1 MTEVFIEK
9 MTLEQSLEGGKRATR
24 QISGEKA
31 LIKSRY
37 NSCMIKFTLLKY
49 IVQFN
54 RKIKFFRED

>member
-1 MTEVFIEK
+1 MREVK
-9 MTLEQSLEGGKRATR
+9 EQAR
-24 QISGEKA
+24 QIAGEKA

-37 NSCMIKFTLLKY
+37 NSYMIKFTLLKY